1 MTPHQR
7 QREKMKFMIE
17 NQSMVRNNHYARKI
31 VEGRIPDSFQFD
43 FDANKI
49 TVHAPENRPEII
61 LLNVAG
67 TRLVAKKVFIPA
79 RTFVPVFL
87 VEYYTMSSATNPMET
102 DYEIIHADEYF
113 VQKLNGW
120 FRSIA
125 AQHHVEANNFPWHIK
140 RQFTNVLNFH
150 VWQRGQVSVK
160 STPEDR
166 ALYLSTGIIQ
176 PSLTMTP

>member
-1 MTPHQR
+1 MHLHPELADFT
-7 QREKMKFMIE
+7 
-17 NQSMVRNNHYARKI
+17 
-31 VEGRIPDSFQFD
+31 GRIPDSFQFD

-49 TVHAPENRPEII
+49 TVQAPENRPEII

-67 TRLVAKKVFIPA
+67 THFVAKKVFIPKDFIPA
-79 RTFVPVFL
+79 HTWGPLFL
-87 VEYYTMSSATNPMET
+87 VEYYTRSSATNPMET
-102 DYEIIHADEYF
+102 DYEIIHADGIF

-140 RQFTNVLNFH
+140 RHFTNVRNFH

-160 STPEDR
+160 STPEE
-166 ALYLSTGIIQ
+166 ANVYSV
-176 PSLTMTP
+176 